1 MSVVPRRVKSMLNT
15 DSKKL
20 TTFRVIFAVGLSTW
34 IGLFVLEILPDRFLA
49 RVPYL
54 NATLSFSLLAAF
66 GFTLIRFFRL
76 GTLEYFG
83 IPQMRKPTMVAVS
96 LVVLLTVPPIF
107 LVDREGK
114 SLSLGLL
121 SILFLFSVGLGEEIF
136 SRGFHYGFLEKY
148 GRYLALVVSSLIFG
162 LMHLNRYLGD
172 NWNPWKA
179 YGHVVAAFGFGLLA
193 CALMIAAKSIWVGV
207 IFHTLANW
215 DLAFPK
221 VGTSNVQEVISE
233 DLLGQLLMPV
243 AQLISYGF
251 LTIVV
256 LWFSLGRGIPKRV
269 QRLMIALKIVDSK
282 HRN

>member
-1 MSVVPRRVKSMLNT
+1 VGVLGLITIDRIRLILVVGISACI
-15 DSKKL
+15 S
-20 TTFRVIFAVGLSTW
+20 
-34 IGLFVLEILPDRFLA
+34 LFVLEILPDGFLA
-49 RVPYL
+49 GVPYL
-54 NATLSFSLLAAF
+54 NASLSFGLLAVF
-66 GFTLIRFFRL
+66 GFTLIRYFQL
-76 GTLEYFG
+76 GTLEYFRL
-83 IPQMRKPTMVAVS
+83 PQMTKSTMVVIG
-96 LVVLLTVPPIF
+96 LVALVTVPPIF

-121 SILFLFSVGLGEEIF
+121 AILFLFSVGLGEEIF

-162 LMHLNRYLGD
+162 LMHLNRYVGD
-172 NWNPWKA
+172 NWNPWRA
-179 YGHVVAAFGFGLLA
+179 YGHVITAFAFGLLA
-193 CALMIAAKSIWVGV
+193 CALMMVTKSIWVAV

-256 LWFSLGRGIPKRV
+256 LWVSSEQGIPQRV
-269 QRLMIALKIVDSK
+269 KRLMIVLKLVDSD
-282 HRN
+282 R